1 MVARKADVLICVTVR
16 SRQPFPL
23 TMSAST
29 PAIAEPVLPGPLL
42 LVEDDPATQTR
53 MRSILTSLGYSD
65 DAVCVA
71 GSLAQARTLLAEQPF
86 ALTLIDVGLP
96 DGSGIDL
103 IGELH
108 ARDPALPIL
117 VISAWSTEQII
128 VGALR
133 TGATGY
139 LLKERDDAEIA
150 LSIRSALRGGAPI
163 DPFVARYIL
172 GLVGVIRPARPAS
185 GLPAVGV
192 GLSPAAEAPPALS
205 PREIEILGLVAKGMT
220 NREIAGLLNISSL
233 TVACHIKN
241 IYKKLAVNSRTQAVF
256 EARTFGLLP

>member
-1 MVARKADVLICVTVR
+1 
-16 SRQPFPL
+16 
-23 TMSAST
+23 MSAST
-29 PAIAEPVLPGPLL
+29 PVVAEPVLPGPLL

-53 MRSILTSLGYSD
+53 MRSILTSLGYTD
-65 DAVCVA
+65 DAVHVA
-71 GSLAQARTLLAEQPF
+71 GGLAQARAILADQPF
-86 ALTLIDVGLP
+86 ALTLIDMGLP

-128 VGALR
+128 VGA
-133 TGATGY
+133 
-139 LLKERDDAEIA
+139 
-150 LSIRSALRGGAPI
+150 PI
-163 DPFVARYIL
+163 DPFVARHIL
-172 GLVGVIRPARPAS
+172 SLVGVTRPSQTAD
-185 GLPAVGV
+185 
-192 GLSPAAEAPPALS
+192 APPALS
-205 PREIEILGLVAKGMT
+205 PREIEIIGLVAKGMT
-220 NREIAGLLNISSL
+220 NREIAALLSISSL

>member
-1 MVARKADVLICVTVR
+1 MPVTPPVD
-16 SRQPFPL
+16 
-23 TMSAST
+23 T
-29 PAIAEPVLPGPLL
+29 EPVLPGPLL

-53 MRSILTSLGYSD
+53 MCSILKSLGYRNEM
-65 DAVCVA
+65 VCLA
-71 GSLAQARTLLAEQPF
+71 GSLAQARQHLASTPF
-86 ALTLIDVGLP
+86 ALILVDVGLP
-96 DGSGIDL
+96 DGSGVDL

-108 ARDPALPIL
+108 DSDPALPIL

-128 VGALR
+128 VRALR
-133 TGATGY
+133 AGATGY
-139 LLKERDDAEIA
+139 LLKERDDEEIA

-163 DPFVARYIL
+163 DPFVARHIL
-172 GLVGVIRPARPAS
+172 SLVGVSRPAPRSPGATP
-185 GLPAVGV
+185 GTGEPPTVEAV
-192 GLSPAAEAPPALS
+192 PALS

-220 NREIAGLLNISSL
+220 NREIAALLNISSL

>member
-1 MVARKADVLICVTVR
+1 M
-16 SRQPFPL
+16 P
-23 TMSAST
+23 AST
-29 PAIAEPVLPGPLL
+29 FPNAESVLPGPLL
-42 LVEDDPATQTR
+42 LVEDDPGMQIR
-53 MRSILTSLGYSD
+53 MRAILRSLGYAD
-65 DAVCVA
+65 DAVQVA
-71 GSLAQARTLLAEQPF
+71 GSLAQARAVLADEPF

-108 ARDPALPIL
+108 AHDPALPIL

-128 VGALR
+128 VGALQR
-133 TGATGY
+133 GATGY

-163 DPFVARYIL
+163 DPFVARHIL
-172 GLVGVIRPARPAS
+172 GLVALTAGGS
-185 GLPAVGV
+185 GT
-192 GLSPAAEAPPALS
+192 PAASSSGSSGGAASARMSDTPSTLS
-205 PREIEILGLVAKGMT
+205 PREVEILGLVAKGMT
-220 NREIAGLLNISSL
+220 NREIAALLSISSL

-256 EARTFGLLP
+256 EARISGLLP

>member
-1 MVARKADVLICVTVR
+1 
-16 SRQPFPL
+16 
-23 TMSAST
+23 MSAST
-29 PAIAEPVLPGPLL
+29 LANTEPVLPGPLL
-42 LVEDDPATQTR
+42 LVEDDPGMQMR
-53 MRSILTSLGYSD
+53 MRAILHSLGYAD
-65 DAVCVA
+65 DAVQVA
-71 GSLAQARTLLAEQPF
+71 GSLAQARRVLADEPF

-128 VGALR
+128 VGALQR
-133 TGATGY
+133 GATGY

-163 DPFVARYIL
+163 DPFVARHIL
-172 GLVGVIRPARPAS
+172 GLIGLATGGPGTLAAPSGIGSGVASARTSDVPS
-185 GLPAVGV
+185 
-192 GLSPAAEAPPALS
+192 ALS
-205 PREIEILGLVAKGMT
+205 PREVEILGLVAKGMT
-220 NREIAGLLNISSL
+220 NREIAALLSISSL

-256 EARTFGLLP
+256 EARISGLLP

>member
-1 MVARKADVLICVTVR
+1 MPVNPPVDT
-16 SRQPFPL
+16 
-23 TMSAST
+23 
-29 PAIAEPVLPGPLL
+29 EPVLPGPLL

-53 MRSILTSLGYSD
+53 MSSILKSLGYRNET
-65 DAVCVA
+65 VCLA
-71 GSLAQARTLLAEQPF
+71 GSLAQARQRLASTPF
-86 ALTLIDVGLP
+86 ALILVDVGLP
-96 DGSGIDL
+96 DGSGVDL

-108 ARDPALPIL
+108 DSDPALPIL

-128 VGALR
+128 VRALR
-133 TGATGY
+133 AGATGY
-139 LLKERDDAEIA
+139 LLKERDDEEIA

-163 DPFVARYIL
+163 DPFVARHIL
-172 GLVGVIRPARPAS
+172 SLVGVSRPAPRSPGATPGTGERPT
-185 GLPAVGV
+185 
-192 GLSPAAEAPPALS
+192 AEAVPALS

-220 NREIAGLLNISSL
+220 NREIAALLNISSL

>member
-1 MVARKADVLICVTVR
+1 
-16 SRQPFPL
+16 
-23 TMSAST
+23 MSVS
-29 PAIAEPVLPGPLL
+29 PPVDAEPVLPGPLL

-53 MRSILTSLGYSD
+53 MRSILTSLGY
-65 DAVCVA
+65 VNETVWLA
-71 GSLAQARTLLAEQPF
+71 GSLAQARQHLANAPF
-86 ALTLIDVGLP
+86 ALILVDVGLP

-108 ARDPALPIL
+108 ESDPALPIL

-128 VGALR
+128 VRALR
-133 TGATGY
+133 AGATGY
-139 LLKERDDAEIA
+139 LLKERDDDEIA

-163 DPFVARYIL
+163 DPFVARHIL
-172 GLVGVIRPARPAS
+172 SLVGVSRPAQRAPGAT
-185 GLPAVGV
+185 
-192 GLSPAAEAPPALS
+192 PAAGQPPTAEAIPALS

-220 NREIAGLLNISSL
+220 NREIAALLNISSL

>member
-1 MVARKADVLICVTVR
+1 M
-16 SRQPFPL
+16 P
-23 TMSAST
+23 AS
-29 PAIAEPVLPGPLL
+29 PSVDAEPVLPGPLL

-53 MRSILTSLGYSD
+53 MCGILKSLGYRNEM
-65 DAVCVA
+65 VCLA
-71 GSLAQARTLLAEQPF
+71 GSLAQARAHLASTPC
-86 ALTLIDVGLP
+86 ALILVDVGLP
-96 DGSGIDL
+96 DGSGVDL

-108 ARDPALPIL
+108 ESDPALPIL

-128 VGALR
+128 VRALR
-133 TGATGY
+133 AGATGY
-139 LLKERDDAEIA
+139 LLKERDDEEIA

-163 DPFVARYIL
+163 DPFVARHIL
-172 GLVGVIRPARPAS
+172 SLIGVSRATPVT
-185 GLPAVGV
+185 GQ
-192 GLSPAAEAPPALS
+192 SPTAEAVPALS

-220 NREIAGLLNISSL
+220 NREIAALLNISSL

>member
-1 MVARKADVLICVTVR
+1 
-16 SRQPFPL
+16 
-23 TMSAST
+23 MSAST
-29 PAIAEPVLPGPLL
+29 LTNTEPVLPGPLL
-42 LVEDDPATQTR
+42 LVEDDPGMQIR
-53 MRSILTSLGYSD
+53 MRAILHSLGYAD
-65 DAVCVA
+65 DAVQVA
-71 GSLAQARTLLAEQPF
+71 GSLAQARAVLADEPF

-128 VGALR
+128 VGALQR
-133 TGATGY
+133 GATGY
-139 LLKERDDAEIA
+139 LLKEREDAEIA

-163 DPFVARYIL
+163 DPFVARHIL
-172 GLVGVIRPARPAS
+172 GLVALAPGAS
-185 GLPAVGV
+185 GTPVPPSGTGSGV
-192 GLSPAAEAPPALS
+192 AAARMSDVPSALS
-205 PREIEILGLVAKGMT
+205 PREVEILGLVAKGMT
-220 NREIAGLLNISSL
+220 NREIAALLSISSL

-256 EARTFGLLP
+256 EARISGLLP